1 MAVID
6 VDLGLKRKKKGIDI
20 DFSQDVNPNST
31 EEERPS
37 VNPVDEV
44 SLGKLAQGL
53 GAEVAI
59 SEGGR
64 IASSLAFGPVGYV
77 LGALG
82 SGAAGSYA
90 AQKITNPDDISEGR
104 IIADAFI
111 NLIPGIKATKGTTMM
126 ADAVMRQGALGAG
139 IGAFGV
145 TGEKA
150 FDEGRMPTIDELTS
164 AGMTAG
170 LLGGALGLSGAA
182 VSKFLSKYQ
191 GIDARQL
198 SKLDYS
204 TDPADK
210 TFIDRMKTLRER
222 NRSDNQKAFDENY
235 IGLQETISDAS
246 VRQRK
251 LQDQYGGGQGKEGGP
266 LKVREFKDET
276 GFWTNP
282 KDNSN
287 IFGADQQDYY
297 TKKRISEGKMDA
309 QMELILKEEDLYSK
323 ELGAIGARIGGK
335 TTKELTSSIDDYM
348 YAKYAVDYNKIKGE
362 GMSGMPTTEAK
373 DIIKQFEGAGLN
385 TTLANP
391 MKILQN
397 QNKRAQKLVVESGLV
412 SEKQM
417 NTWRKEY
424 GDNYVPLTREIDNKT
439 LLGSKAPNEVTS
451 SGIYQDVGSLER
463 ARSIKQNIQENLAD
477 VIRRAELNKVN
488 QSFARLVDANKVEAG
503 GILKQTDNKNYV
515 EGVGGKDSTLTFFKE
530 GKAYNMEF
538 ADRTLARAFKGAPAK
553 DMGTIT
559 KTIYNAA
566 SGLNRYLGSIYTR
579 FNPDFVIPNLFRD
592 STEAT
597 VNNMARLG
605 AKSALSLKSTSNP
618 FSVFDKKTIYKKL
631 NGQPPANAQE
641 AEIHKM
647 YDEFKADGGSVG
659 GVGATTQQELTTK
672 IENIA
677 KDLQSGTSAKSIKSL
692 GKWFDKANNIFEDG
706 TRFKTYMMGR
716 KSGMS
721 RESAA
726 LAARDS
732 SFDPRLGGTDVGWIR
747 ATYLF
752 ANPAIQANK
761 VFLKNMYRNKK
772 LAGAVFGSMVGVSY
786 ALDNWNSSIDPDWKE
801 KLKTTTGSNFITNK
815 SLVVVTGVD
824 EEGKPKYVSMP
835 IGYAMVPFKV
845 LADYTAKSFSDN
857 KPWSEEDFMAAGADI
872 SNQFLEG
879 YNPTGGSL
887 IPTPLRWYSELQANE
902 DGLGRTIR
910 PEWMESK
917 NMAAKERMF
926 SFTMDTKGGEYAY
939 SLAETAE
946 AMGIEISP
954 ESLIHLSKMF
964 TGGPG
969 GTMNK
974 LLGIVSDIKNGKEI
988 KTKDIPIIRRFMGAG
1003 YKDKFEERAG
1013 KLSEVE
1019 EFSRMDNTERAKDGR
1034 TASQLF
1040 REMKDSS
1047 PEEANAAIQRAMT
1060 EGILTPSV
1068 QKRLV
1073 SKIKNSKLNLT
1084 QTDSRVKQLSIPV
1097 RAKYLARQMSNM
1109 KLEDIETYM
1118 QDQITKRILTK
1129 DVARTLQTLKEF
1141 QDLKLQDLR

>member
-1 MAVID
+1 MAEIN
-6 VDLGLKRKKKGIDI
+6 L
-20 DFSQDVNPNST
+20 DFLEEGNTEKEINLDFLDGPTSSQDVNPNST

-64 IASSLAFGPVGYV
+64 IASSLAFGPVGYIV
-77 LGALG
+77 GALG
-82 SGAAGSYA
+82 SGALGSYA

-104 IIADAFI
+104 ILADAFI
-111 NLIPGIKATKGTTMM
+111 NLIPGMKATKGKSMV

-150 FDEGRMPTIDELTS
+150 IDEGRMPTIDELTS

-170 LLGGALGLSGAA
+170 ALGGALGLSGAA

-198 SKLDYS
+198 SKLDWS
-204 TDPADK
+204 KDPADK
-210 TFIDRMKTLRER
+210 TFMDRMKSLRER

-251 LQDQYGGGQGKEGGP
+251 LQDQSGNGQYVENGV
-266 LKVREFKDET
+266 LKVREFTDE
-276 GFWTNP
+276 GGKVWQ
-282 KDNSN
+282 K
-287 IFGADQQDYY
+287 DQQDYY
-297 TKKRISEGKMDA
+297 SLKRTSEGKMDA
-309 QMELILKEEDLYSK
+309 QMELVLKEEDLYLK
-323 ELGAIGARIGGK
+323 ELGTIGARIGGK

-503 GILKQTDNKNYV
+503 GILKQTSGKNYV

-605 AKSALSLKSTSNP
+605 AKSAASLKSTANP

-647 YDEFKADGGSVG
+647 YDEFKEDGGSVG

-732 SFDPRLGGTDVGWIR
+732 SFDPRLGGTDVGLIR

-761 VFLKNMYRNKK
+761 VFLKNMARNPK
-772 LAGAVFGSMVGVSY
+772 LASAVFGSMVGVSY
-786 ALDNWNSSIDPDWKE
+786 ALNNWNSSVDPDWKE
-801 KLKTTTGSNFITNK
+801 KLKTTSGSNFLTNK

-845 LADYTAKSFSDN
+845 LADYTAKAISDDN
-857 KPWSEEDFMAAGADI
+857 PMSEEDFMAAGADI

-946 AMGIEISP
+946 AMGIEVSP

-988 KTKDIPIIRRFMGAG
+988 KAKDIPVIRRFMGEG

-1097 RAKYLARQMSNM
+1097 RAKYLAKQMSNM

>member
-1 MAVID
+1 LAEIN
-6 VDLGLKRKKKGIDI
+6 L
-20 DFSQDVNPNST
+20 DFLEEGNTEKEINLDFLDGPTSSQDVKPNST

-82 SGAAGSYA
+82 AGAVGSYA

-104 IIADAFI
+104 IIADALI
-111 NLIPGIKATKGTTMM
+111 NLIPGMKATKGKSMV

-150 FDEGRMPTIDELTS
+150 IDEGRMPTIDELTS

-222 NRSDNQKAFDENY
+222 NRSDNQKAFDEKY

-251 LQDQYGGGQGKEGGP
+251 LQDQSGNGQYVENGV
-266 LKVREFKDET
+266 LKVREFTDE
-276 GFWTNP
+276 GGKVWQ
-282 KDNSN
+282 K
-287 IFGADQQDYY
+287 DQQDYY
-297 TKKRISEGKMDA
+297 SLKRTSEGKMDA
-309 QMELILKEEDLYSK
+309 QMELILKEEDLYLK
-323 ELGAIGARIGGK
+323 ELGTIGARIGGK

-503 GILKQTDNKNYV
+503 GILKQTSGKNYV

-605 AKSALSLKSTSNP
+605 AKSAASLKSTANP

-732 SFDPRLGGTDVGWIR
+732 SFDPRLGGTDVGLIR

-761 VFLKNMYRNKK
+761 VFLKNMARNKK
-772 LAGAVFGSMVGVSY
+772 LAGAVFSSMVGVSY

-801 KLKTTTGSNFITNK
+801 KLKTTSGSNFLTNK

-988 KTKDIPIIRRFMGAG
+988 KAKDIPVIRRFMGEG

-1019 EFSRMDNTERAKDGR
+1019 EFSKMDNTERAKDGR

-1097 RAKYLARQMSNM
+1097 RAKYLAKQMANM
-1109 KLEDIETYM
+1109 KLEDIEPYM
-1118 QDQITKRILTK
+1118 QDQINKRILTK

>member
-1 MAVID
+1 MAEIN
-6 VDLGLKRKKKGIDI
+6 L
-20 DFSQDVNPNST
+20 DFLEEGNTEKEINLDFLDGPTSSQDVNPNST

-64 IASSLAFGPVGYV
+64 IASSLAFGPVGYIV
-77 LGALG
+77 GALG
-82 SGAAGSYA
+82 SGALGSYA

-104 IIADAFI
+104 IIADALI

-222 NRSDNQKAFDENY
+222 NRSDNQKAFDEKY

-251 LQDQYGGGQGKEGGP
+251 LQDQSGNGQYVENGV
-266 LKVREFKDET
+266 LKVREFTDE
-276 GFWTNP
+276 GGKVWQ
-282 KDNSN
+282 K
-287 IFGADQQDYY
+287 DQQDYY
-297 TKKRISEGKMDA
+297 SLKRTSEGKMDA
-309 QMELILKEEDLYSK
+309 QMELVLKEEDLYLK
-323 ELGAIGARIGGK
+323 ELGTIGARIGGK

-348 YAKYAVDYNKIKGE
+348 YAKYAVDYNKVKGE

-503 GILKQTDNKNYV
+503 GILKQTSGKNYV

-605 AKSALSLKSTSNP
+605 AKSAASLKSTANP

-732 SFDPRLGGTDVGWIR
+732 SFDPRLGGTDVGLIR

-761 VFLKNMYRNKK
+761 VFLKNMARNPK
-772 LAGAVFGSMVGVSY
+772 LASAVFGSMVGVSY
-786 ALDNWNSSIDPDWKE
+786 ALNNWNSSIDPDWKE
-801 KLKTTTGSNFITNK
+801 KLKTTSGSNFLTNK

-845 LADYTAKSFSDN
+845 LADYTAKAISDDN
-857 KPWSEEDFMAAGADI
+857 PMSEEDFMAAGADI

-946 AMGIEISP
+946 AMGIEVSP

-988 KTKDIPIIRRFMGAG
+988 KAKDIPVIRRFMGEG

-1118 QDQITKRILTK
+1118 QDQINKRILTK